1 MELSD
6 DLRQFIREHAD
17 DDVRTLLLAAARY
30 PGVDVPLAVIQI
42 EAHRRIREK
51 LPAWYAAR
59 DRLVFPSRT
68 AVEQCSSEPTA
79 RYKQRLVGDDVRCL
93 CDLTGGL
100 GVDTAHFSACVP
112 HVIYVERDRT
122 LFEAAMRNFVRLGI
136 GNVEGV
142 NASAEEALEGGLPA
156 VDVCYI
162 DPSRRGAGDRRLF
175 ALADCEPN
183 LERLLPVLLSKAPT
197 VIAKLSPMLDL
208 QHTLT
213 RLPGTS
219 DIHVLSVRNE
229 CKELLFV
236 VRRGH
241 TAPPRIHCINLTA
254 DGREQTL
261 CFTPDEERTAPLRLA
276 PSVAQYLY
284 EPNAAILK
292 AGAFRLVA
300 ARMGVDKLH
309 VDSHLY
315 TSAAEVA
322 DFPGRCFRV
331 EEVMPFGRA
340 LCRTIAR
347 TVPRANL
354 AVRGF
359 PLTADALR
367 RRLKVADGGD
377 VYLFATTLSDGRRV
391 VVRCVRIG

>member
-1 MELSD
+1 MEISD
-6 DLRQFIREHAD
+6 DLRRFIREHAD

-100 GVDTAHFSACVP
+100 GVDTAHFAACVP

-122 LFEAAMRNFVRLGI
+122 LFEAAMRNFVSLGI

-142 NASAEEALEGGLPA
+142 NASAEEALEGLSA

-183 LERLLPVLLSKAPT
+183 LERLLLALLSKAPT

-219 DIHVLSVRNE
+219 EIHVLSVRNE

-236 VRRGH
+236 VRRDH
-241 TAPPRIHCINLTA
+241 TAPPQIHCINLTA
-254 DGREQTL
+254 DGKEQAFR
-261 CFTPDEERTAPLRLA
+261 FTPDEERTAPLRLA
-276 PSVAQYLY
+276 SSVAQYLY
-284 EPNAAILK
+284 EPNASILK
-292 AGAFRLVA
+292 AGAFRLTTV
-300 ARMGVDKLH
+300 RMGIDKLH

-315 TSAAEVA
+315 TSDSMVV

-367 RRLKVADGGD
+367 RRLKVADGGN
-377 VYLFATTLSDGRRV
+377 VYLFATTLSDGRRIL
-391 VVRCVRIG
+391 VRCVQIG

>member
-1 MELSD
+1 MEISD
-6 DLRQFIREHAD
+6 DLRRFIREHAD

-51 LPAWYAAR
+51 LPAWYAVR
-59 DRLVFPSRT
+59 DRLLFPSRM
-68 AVEQCSSEPTA
+68 AVEQCSSEPAA
-79 RYKQRLVGDDVRCL
+79 RYKQRLVSDGARCL

-100 GVDTAHFSACVP
+100 GVDTAHFAARVP
-112 HVIYVERDRT
+112 QVIYVERDRPT
-122 LFEAAMRNFVRLGI
+122 FEAAVHNFASLGI

-142 NASAEEALEGGLPA
+142 NSSAAEALEGLPT

-175 ALADCEPN
+175 ALSDCEPD
-183 LERLLPVLLSKAPT
+183 
-197 VIAKLSPMLDL
+197 LDL

-213 RLPGTS
+213 QLPGTS

-241 TAPPRIHCINLTA
+241 TAAPRIHCVNLTA
-254 DGREQTL
+254 GGREQTF

-276 PSVAQYLY
+276 SSVASYLY

-300 ARMGVDKLH
+300 ARMGIDKLH
-309 VDSHLY
+309 ADSHLY
-315 TSAAEVA
+315 TSSVEVTG
-322 DFPGRCFRV
+322 FPGRCFRV
-331 EEVMPFGRA
+331 DEVMPFGRA

-347 TVPRANL
+347 TVPRANI
-354 AVRGF
+354 AVRNF
-359 PLTADALR
+359 PLSADALR
-367 RRLKVADGGD
+367 GRLKVADGGD
-377 VYLFATTLSDGRRV
+377 AYLFATTLSDGRRV

>member
-1 MELSD
+1 MEISD
-6 DLRQFIREHAD
+6 DLRRFIREHAD

-51 LPAWYAAR
+51 LPAWYAVR
-59 DRLVFPSRT
+59 DRLLFPSRM
-68 AVEQCSSEPTA
+68 AVEQCSSEPAA
-79 RYKQRLVGDDVRCL
+79 RYKQRLVGDGARCL

-100 GVDTAHFSACVP
+100 GVDTAHFAARVP
-112 HVIYVERDRT
+112 QVIYVERDRT
-122 LFEAAMRNFVRLGI
+122 LFEAAMRNFVSLGI

-183 LERLLPVLLSKAPT
+183 LERLLPALLSKAPT

-229 CKELLFV
+229 CKELLFI

-241 TAPPRIHCINLTA
+241 TASPRIHCINLTA

-292 AGAFRLVA
+292 AGAFRLTA

-315 TSAAEVA
+315 TSAAEVV

-359 PLTADALR
+359 PLSADALR

-377 VYLFATTLSDGRRV
+377 VYLFATTLSDGQRV

>member
-1 MELSD
+1 MEISD
-6 DLRQFIREHAD
+6 DLRRFIREHAD

-51 LPAWYAAR
+51 LPAWYAVR
-59 DRLVFPSRT
+59 DRLLFPSRM
-68 AVEQCSSEPTA
+68 AVEQCSSEPAA
-79 RYKQRLVGDDVRCL
+79 RYKQRLVSDGARCL

-100 GVDTAHFSACVP
+100 GVDTAHFAARVP
-112 HVIYVERDRT
+112 QVIYVERDRPT
-122 LFEAAMRNFVRLGI
+122 FEAAVHNFASLGI

-142 NASAEEALEGGLPA
+142 NSSAAEALEGLPT

-175 ALADCEPN
+175 ALSDCEPD
-183 LERLLPVLLSKAPT
+183 LERLLPTLLSKAPK

-213 RLPGTS
+213 QLPGTS

-241 TAPPRIHCINLTA
+241 TAAPRIHCVNLTA
-254 DGREQTL
+254 GGREQTF

-276 PSVAQYLY
+276 SSVASYLY

-300 ARMGVDKLH
+300 ARMGIDKLH
-309 VDSHLY
+309 ADSHLY
-315 TSAAEVA
+315 TSSVEVTG
-322 DFPGRCFRV
+322 FPGRCFRV
-331 EEVMPFGRA
+331 DEVMPFGRA

-347 TVPRANL
+347 TVPRANI
-354 AVRGF
+354 AVRNF
-359 PLTADALR
+359 PLSADALR
-367 RRLKVADGGD
+367 GRLKVADGGD
-377 VYLFATTLSDGRRV
+377 AYLFATTLSDGRRV